1 MSFKM
6 YSEILQEFEEAP
18 TRKEKLE
25 VLRKNFT
32 PRFGEFLQLALS
44 EDVKFDGELAALTYK
59 VNPEPVGM
67 TMTTLHMELPKMY
80 RFIEGHPKRPAGLV
94 GKKQQNLFIGV
105 LESLHKDEAELLI
118 KLVKKNLGVKFLT
131 ANLVREAYPGI
142 NL

>member
-1 MSFKM
+1 MSSKM
-6 YSEILQEFEEAP
+6 YSEILQEFDEAP

-32 PRFGEFLQLALS
+32 PRFGEFLQLAFS
-44 EDVKFDGELAALTYK
+44 EDVKFDVELPKTYK
-59 VNPEPVGM
+59 VNVEPVGM
-67 TMTTLHMELPKMY
+67 TMTTLHIEMPKLY
-80 RFIEGHPKRPAGLV
+80 RFIEGHPKRVAGLS

-118 KLVKKNLGVKFLT
+118 KMVKKNLGVKFLT
-131 ANLVREAYPGI
+131 ANLLREAYPGI